1 MNDLQVR
8 ALLPADYDVL
18 MTLWQRAGL
27 SHRPEGRDSRENIS
41 AEMAQFPQNFQGL
54 FIEGR
59 LVASVL
65 ATFDGRK
72 GWINRVAVD
81 PDYRGRGYG
90 RQMIAT
96 AERVLR
102 EHYGA
107 QIIAA
112 LVEPE
117 NIPSI
122 NLFSSVGYHHWEGL
136 HYFSKRDRPD
146 V

>member
-1 MNDLQVR
+1 MNFTR
-8 ALLPADYDVL
+8 ALLPSDYDAL
-18 MTLWQRAGL
+18 LRLWRRAGL
-27 SHRPEGRDSRENIS
+27 SHRPEGRDSRENIT
-41 AEMAQFPQNFQGL
+41 AELAQYPENFQGL

-90 RQMIAT
+90 RQMIAA

-117 NIPSI
+117 NLPSI
-122 NLFSSVGYHHWEGL
+122 SLFRAAGYRHWEGL
-136 HYFSKRDRPD
+136 HYFSKRNHPG